1 MSKGATDPPPEQAY
15 RLQEG
20 SNCNRDRFPSSAGLI
35 LIVEQGYQTA
45 PGLPVPMALL
55 AIDWTPT
62 AWVPTAW
69 VPTDSVPTAWVPTA
83 LLLPIASLPTSLG
96 ARAAAAAPTRHPGAD
111 GRGSARTSCVAAVE
125 EP

>member
-1 MSKGATDPPPEQAY
+1 
-15 RLQEG
+15 
-20 SNCNRDRFPSSAGLI
+20 
-35 LIVEQGYQTA
+35 VEQGYQTA
-45 PGLPVPMALL
+45 PRASGAHGPAGHRLDTHSLRAYSLG
-55 AIDWTPT
+55 AQ
-62 AWVPTAW
+62 AC
-69 VPTDSVPTAWVPTA
+69 VPTAWVPTA